1 MRVKNSIKN
10 IYYSVLIQISMALLG
25 FISRKVFINNLNI
38 EYLGING
45 LLTNI
50 LSMLSLVEGG
60 IGTSIVYNMYKPLA
74 EDDKP
79 AIIGLVQLYK
89 KLYMIVA
96 IIVFTISLCIYPFLG
111 KIMKDSE
118 NVSYITII
126 YFIFVGKNIVTY
138 LNAHKWSLINA
149 DQKGYILNKYNLRF
163 NIGTYIIKIL
173 ILQFTKNYILY
184 IIIEFV
190 ISLIQTMWN
199 GSIVNKQY
207 PYIKKPKKYGVDK
220 KIKNNLVTN
229 VKAIML
235 HNIGS
240 YIVNG
245 TDNIL
250 ISSLI
255 NVKSV
260 GLYSNYTMVMNQ
272 LSAIVSQV
280 LGGIG
285 ASVGNLIATEDSNKR
300 YTIFKVTHFINFWI
314 YSFSVIFL
322 YNLLEPFIDWWLGKG
337 LLLDKMTL
345 IVILLNYYL
354 MGLRNTV
361 LTFKSKAGIF
371 DEDKYFPLIESII
384 NLIGSLILVK
394 YFGLAGIFLGTTIS
408 TLAIPMWTQ
417 PKLVFNK
424 IFNLSL
430 SEYYKKYS
438 LYAVTTIGIGFIT
451 TLSCNIVQVNNLFL
465 SLIIKGIICVI
476 IPNCLYLILFF
487 KSEEMKYLFT
497 IIKPMINKIKN
508 KIPISA

>member
-1 MRVKNSIKN
+1 
-10 IYYSVLIQISMALLG
+10 
-25 FISRKVFINNLNI
+25 
-38 EYLGING
+38 
-45 LLTNI
+45 
-50 LSMLSLVEGG
+50 
-60 IGTSIVYNMYKPLA
+60 
-74 EDDKP
+74 
-79 AIIGLVQLYK
+79 
-89 KLYMIVA
+89 
-96 IIVFTISLCIYPFLG
+96 
-111 KIMKDSE
+111 
-118 NVSYITII
+118 
-126 YFIFVGKNIVTY
+126 
-138 LNAHKWSLINA
+138 
-149 DQKGYILNKYNLRF
+149 
-163 NIGTYIIKIL
+163 
-173 ILQFTKNYILY
+173 
-184 IIIEFV
+184 
-190 ISLIQTMWN
+190 
-199 GSIVNKQY
+199 
-207 PYIKKPKKYGVDK
+207 
-220 KIKNNLVTN
+220 
-229 VKAIML
+229 ML